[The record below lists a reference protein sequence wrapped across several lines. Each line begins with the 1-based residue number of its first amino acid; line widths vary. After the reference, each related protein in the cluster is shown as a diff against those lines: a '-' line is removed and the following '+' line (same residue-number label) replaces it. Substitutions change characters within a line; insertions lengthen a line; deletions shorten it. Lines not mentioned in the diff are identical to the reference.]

1 MRLSHRA
8 RITGILAAAALTLA
22 GCSTG
27 EPEADE
33 PVLTTMATSVADAT
47 GDESSEQTTAEKYG
61 KDDDK
66 KSDDKDDKDDKAKDE
81 KKDSTSDDKNDA
93 ENDKKDKGKA
103 DKDNGK
109 RDDKVDMAS
118 APEGTHCGEFP
129 GKFGDPL
136 TVVALADNTDCE
148 TGLKVV
154 QQYLS
159 PNPPGTPPQGSAGIW
174 ESPEGWVCSSR
185 VIPPGMPDE
194 PGTRHI
200 GCGPNNSDR
209 SVILYSAD
217 EL

>member
-8 RITGILAAAALTLA
+8 RITTVFATATLALA

-27 EPEADE
+27 EPDTDA
-33 PVLTTMATSVADAT
+33 PVLTTMATSEAEAA
-47 GDESSEQTTAEKYG
+47 GDESSEQAN
-61 KDDDK
+61 DDKEPNDKK
-66 KSDDKDDKDDKAKDE
+66 KSDDKDDKKD
-81 KKDSTSDDKNDA
+81 A
-93 ENDKKDKGKA
+93 GNDKKDNEKA

-109 RDDKVDMAS
+109 RDDKVDMAR

-129 GKFGDPL
+129 DKFGDPL

-174 ESPEGWVCSSR
+174 ESPEGWMCSSR

-200 GCGPNNSDR
+200 GCGPNNRDR

>member
-1 MRLSHRA
+1 MRLSPRA
-8 RITGILAAAALTLA
+8 RVTGLLAAATLTLA

-33 PVLTTMATSVADAT
+33 PVLTTMATS
-47 GDESSEQTTAEKYG
+47 EAEAAA
-61 KDDDK
+61 DDDK
-66 KSDDKDDKDDKAKDE
+66 ESADKKKSDDKAKDE
-81 KKDSTSDDKNDA
+81 KKDSDSADKKDA
-93 ENDKKDKGKA
+93 GNDKKDNKKDA
-103 DKDNGK
+103 AKDNGK

>member
-8 RITGILAAAALTLA
+8 RITAVLATATIALA

-27 EPEADE
+27 EPDTDA
-33 PVLTTMATSVADAT
+33 PVLTTMATSEAEAT
-47 GDESSEQTTAEKYG
+47 ADESSEQA
-61 KDDDK
+61 DDDKEPNDKK

-81 KKDSTSDDKNDA
+81 KKDSTSDNKKDA
-93 ENDKKDKGKA
+93 GNDKKDKEKA

-109 RDDKVDMAS
+109 RDDKVDMAR

-129 GKFGDPL
+129 DKFGDPL

-174 ESPEGWVCSSR
+174 ESPEGWMCSSR